1 MPKGLYT
8 SHYAGTGVF
17 SELFQAYVWAYSR
30 PQVFGVEHLPESGA
44 WLLVANHSSHAD
56 TAVLYAAVP
65 RRMRGRLL
73 AAAAQDY
80 FFTGGLRQTMVRA
93 LFNGVP
99 VERDGQSNRD
109 PLRHVVR
116 ALREGYG
123 VLLFPEGT
131 RSVNGEIGRFRSG
144 IGRLIA
150 LFPEVPVVPAY
161 LDGTADMMPKGR
173 PIPTPGRVTV
183 TFGAPLH
190 LPADPHDPLSWR
202 AAAEQVREAVVALSL
217 PPEADAPDA
226 PAAESEVVPE
236 EPEPPATEAPPPA
249 SSAHAEPPPP
259 GLRERLARA
268 LRSLR
273 PVEDEPT
280 A

>member
-1 MPKGLYT
+1 MPKGLYP
-8 SHYAGTGVF
+8 SHYAGSGVF

-30 PQVFGVEHLPESGA
+30 PRVHGLEHLPETGA

-99 VERDGQSNRD
+99 VERAGQSNRD
-109 PLRHVVR
+109 PLRHVIR

-150 LFPEVPVVPAY
+150 LFPGVPVVPAY
-161 LDGTADMMPKGR
+161 LEGTADMMPKGR
-173 PIPTPGRVTV
+173 FIPVPGRVTI
-183 TFGAPLH
+183 TFGAPLF
-190 LPADPHDPLSWR
+190 LAADANDPLSWR
-202 AAAEQVREAVVALSL
+202 AAAEQVREAVLALSL
-217 PPEADAPDA
+217 PPATDVADTVALTTEP
-226 PAAESEVVPE
+226 EVA
-236 EPEPPATEAPPPA
+236 PEPPAETPLAP
-249 SSAHAEPPPP
+249 EPPPEP
-259 GLRERLARA
+259 ERLRERIGRA

-273 PVEDEPT
+273 AVRDEPT